1 MTGSDPAFR
10 LAMWD
15 AWDHKC
21 AWCGNPL
28 DLEDLEVEH
37 LIAGGLEGDDRSTAL
52 AQHGLPENFDL
63 DSTENR
69 VPAHGR
75 PCNRR
80 KSIKPLP
87 DSPVIGMLREE
98 ARNRAPQIDKAAER
112 YRRATRLTKAVAVIE
127 AAEPGEVTEQQ
138 HAQVV
143 RAAAIVAAHLG
154 LSPDVRVHSAVH
166 PHDYVPPEVTEAGT
180 IFGTE
185 RFRELLAE
193 WAEYNALDE
202 VVADGFNAERQ
213 ELNAAG
219 LGEVLRIGYVE
230 DLDMFLV
237 RARFSVSYTHY
248 DAEGCGGPADADFVL
263 DLWVELD
270 DRRAEVLE
278 VSVDHFDTLPDL
290 PRR

>member
-1 MTGSDPAFR
+1 MAGFDPALR
-10 LAMWD
+10 VAMWD

-37 LIAGGLEGDDRSTAL
+37 LIAGGLESDERSVEL
-52 AQHGLPENFDL
+52 ARHRLPENFDL
-63 DSTENR
+63 DSTENL

-80 KSIKPLP
+80 KAMKPLP
-87 DSPVIGMLREE
+87 DSPVIAVLRED
-98 ARNRAPQIDKAAER
+98 ATKCAPQIDKAAEK
-112 YRRATRLTKAVAVIE
+112 YRKGTRLTKAVAVIE
-127 AAEPGEVTEQQ
+127 AAEPGEVTQQQ
-138 HAQVV
+138 HAQLV
-143 RAAAIVAAHLG
+143 RAVAVVTAHLG
-154 LSPDVRVHSAVH
+154 LDPDVRVHSSVD

-180 IFGTE
+180 IFGNE

-193 WAEYNALDE
+193 WAKYNDLDE
-202 VVADGFNAERQ
+202 VAADGFNAEGQ
-213 ELNAAG
+213 ELSGAG
-219 LGEVLRIGYVE
+219 LRDVLRIGYVE
-230 DLDMFLV
+230 DLDMFLA

-248 DAEGCGGPADADFVL
+248 DAEGCGGPADADVVL

-270 DRRAEVLE
+270 DSRTEVLE

-290 PRR
+290 PGR